1 MRLGISLFAFFIS
14 TLLLLQRC
22 GDTPQNLTGNYQEA
36 ISNPDKVV
44 PPITTRIYM
53 DSLIIRV
60 PGENGIKPPVM
71 SSTQKGDTIDFNM
84 SATVIPGKSFL
95 PQTIEEKFAGMAA
108 IKSKKPEIIRI
119 PTSKI
124 NSHGQE
130 ITVPPVV
137 TRLPNI
143 LKTDADSLAGFYRQ
157 AIKSGLVTV
166 QHQDSIFPPIAII
179 APQPKQIAAL
189 PFRYKENA
197 QFDLSFLDADQELP
211 NSYIR
216 GIAEDEKGI
225 MWFGS
230 HTGGLIS
237 YNGLSFKQYT
247 TSNGLSSD
255 MIYSFIKD
263 KNNHFWIG
271 TQDAG
276 LNYFDGS
283 KFIQYGKKQGLPSN
297 VVLNLF
303 EDHLGNIWIATT
315 RGAAKFD
322 GETFTTF
329 TNEQGLPEKSVSVI
343 YEDKS
348 GNIWFGTQ
356 QNGISKFNGTHF
368 LNFNTND
375 GLPANFIL
383 SITEDHQGHIWLGTN
398 GGGASKFDGTSFTNY
413 GIDQGLGGNTILSI
427 VEDHHNNN
435 LWFGTFGYGITRFD
449 GNAFINYETSH
460 GLNDNYVR
468 CLYEDDQGNLWI
480 GTDGGGISHFNF
492 NSFVHITKEQGLSDN
507 LVLSIFQDQK
517 NFWLSVFDDGLLV
530 VNNPDP
536 LGKNCSFLRI
546 NDKQGLANN
555 IVTSILE
562 TRDEDYWF
570 GTFEGGISKM
580 DGKDFESGKISFTN
594 YSTDQG
600 LPNNTVRKVL
610 QDQKGDLWIASEGGI
625 TKFDG
630 QKFYTLN
637 NKNGLGT
644 DEALCIFEEAS
655 GALWFGTMGAG
666 VSRLYHDTLVRFTKD
681 QGLADNTVWTIE
693 QDHQG
698 NLWFGTDGG
707 GLSCFNGKTFRTF
720 TKEEGLSNNYVF
732 SIKRDNDNAL
742 WAGTTRGLTRILIPD
757 SLNLSEDYFMNA
769 KFVLINYNK
778 MNGLFGVDFYTNS
791 VFLDNADRMW
801 WGTNKALTMLDLKGH
816 KNSVNAP
823 IAQIDN
829 IIINDKS
836 YVFNEL
842 KHSKDKYDQSK
853 IQFTEVLPFVNL
865 PVNLSL
871 PHNFNH
877 LTFQFSATDWS
888 SPNQIQY
895 EYMLKGVDKSWSP
908 LSKDNEADYR
918 NIYPGSYVFMVRAQG
933 KSSLWGNV
941 ATYPFTIQWPW
952 YFTWW
957 AITVYALVFVFII
970 WLIIK
975 WRVHTIQRQKTDL
988 ENTILLRT
996 NELEN
1001 AVKLAEQATIAKSQ
1015 FIATVSHEIRTPLN
1029 AVMGLTHLALNTS
1042 LTEKQEDYLTK
1053 IDRSASTLLGLIN
1066 DILDFS
1072 KIEAGKMHLEKA
1084 NFDLEILLNSILTL
1098 NAQLAS
1104 DKNLEFVVNI
1114 GNNVPNQL
1122 IGDSLRIGQVLTNL
1136 CNNAIK
1142 FTSFGEVVIQ
1152 VDLGEKINE
1161 HEGHLKVS
1169 VKDTGIGIS
1178 KEMIPHLFD
1187 EFKQADNSITR
1198 KYGGTGLGLSISKLL
1213 LEMMGGKIWVE
1224 SEPGKGSTFYFT
1236 CKVGL
1241 QPESAIPKFTIP
1253 EDLKN
1258 IEILV
1263 CDDNPSALKS
1273 ISDTLKSFSFNVVT
1287 ATSGEEV
1294 IKIIDK
1300 NPPDLL
1306 MIDMQ
1311 LPGISGLDT
1320 ISAIR
1325 NNPSL
1330 RSVKTILIAET
1341 DYGRKL
1347 FEQNITVVD
1356 RYLSKPFLPS
1366 VVLETILYVYG
1377 KAKASHS
1384 NQKGRIIGIENLK
1397 KTLAGKKILLAED
1410 NEINRQVVFEL
1421 LDNIGIIIELADNG
1435 AIAVQKAIN
1444 HPFDLILMDLH
1455 MPVMDGYGSAIQIR
1469 LQDIKVPILAITADA
1484 MVSIKTK
1491 CDEVG
1496 INGIITK
1503 PIDPELFYEQVSNW
1517 ILKNKEIKFG
1527 YPAVGKKQKLDFAD
1541 ISTDDLDTKT
1551 GIRRFGYNELL
1562 YTNMLRKFI
1571 FSNNK
1576 TCSELR
1582 KLVSSGKYEEAHL
1595 LIHSLKGESG
1605 NIAADNVYKQSQIV
1619 EQAVLSQDMALFEKE
1634 MPLLEDK
1641 LKTITVALVS
1651 HFRNEWN
1658 PMDQSQKISKDTYY
1672 LLIENLK
1679 KKSPKALDQL
1689 DELATRG
1696 LDKSVLEAINEAV
1709 NNENME
1715 EAIHLIN
1722 NLAEDL

>member
-1 MRLGISLFAFFIS
+1 
-14 TLLLLQRC
+14 
-22 GDTPQNLTGNYQEA
+22 
-36 ISNPDKVV
+36 
-44 PPITTRIYM
+44 M

-60 PGENGIKPPVM
+60 PGKNGIKPPVKI
-71 SSTQKGDTIDFNM
+71 SSQKGETIDFNM
-84 SATVIPGKSFL
+84 SASVIPGKSFL

-108 IKSKKPEIIRI
+108 IQSKKPEVIRI
-119 PTSKI
+119 PESKI
-124 NSHGQE
+124 NSSGLE
-130 ITVPPVV
+130 MTIPPVV
-137 TRLPNI
+137 TRLSDMVEA
-143 LKTDADSLAGFYRQ
+143 DADNLTGFYQQ
-157 AIKSGLVTV
+157 ARKSGLVTV
-166 QHQDSIFPPIAII
+166 QHQDSIFPPIGIM
-179 APQPKQIAAL
+179 APHPKQIAAL

-197 QFDLSFLDADQELP
+197 QFNISFLDADQELP

-216 GIAEDEKGI
+216 GIAEDEKGV

-237 YNGLSFKQYT
+237 YNGLSFTQYT
-247 TSNGLSSD
+247 TSSGLSSD
-255 MIYSFIKD
+255 LVYSFIKD

-276 LNYFDGS
+276 LNFFDGS

-297 VVLNLF
+297 VVLKLF

-315 RGAAKFD
+315 RGAVKFD
-322 GETFTTF
+322 GETFTTY
-329 TNEQGLPEKSVSVI
+329 TNEQGLPEKSVSAI

-375 GLPANFIL
+375 GLPANFII
-383 SITEDHQGHIWLGTN
+383 SITEDSKGDIWLGTN
-398 GGGASKFDGTSFTNY
+398 GGGASKFDGTTFTNY
-413 GIDQGLGGNTILSI
+413 GMEQGLGGNTILSI
-427 VEDHHNNN
+427 VEDHDDNN

-492 NSFVHITKEQGLSDN
+492 NSFVHVTREQGLSDN

-530 VNNPDP
+530 VNDPDP
-536 LGKNCSFLRI
+536 LGKNSSFLHI

-555 IVTSILE
+555 IVTSITE
-562 TRDEDYWF
+562 SRDKDYWF
-570 GTFEGGISKM
+570 GTFEGGISRM
-580 DGKDFESGKISFTN
+580 DGRDFESGKISFTN

-610 QDQKGDLWIASEGGI
+610 QDQNGDLWIASEGGI

-644 DEALCIFEEAS
+644 DKALCIFEEPS

-666 VSRLYHDTLVRFTKD
+666 VSRLYNDTLVRFTKD

-707 GLSCFNGKTFRTF
+707 GISCFNGKTFRTF

-732 SIKRDNDNAL
+732 SIKRDSDNAL
-742 WAGTTRGLTRILIPD
+742 WVGTTRGLTRILIPD
-757 SLNLSEDYFMNA
+757 SLNTSEDYFKNA

-791 VFLDNADRMW
+791 VFLDKTDRMW
-801 WGTNKALTMLDLKGH
+801 WGTNKALTMLDLKSY
-816 KNSVNAP
+816 KTSKNAP
-823 IAQIDN
+823 IAQINN

-842 KHSKDKYDQSK
+842 KRNTNEYAQSK

-865 PVNLSL
+865 PINLSL
-871 PHNFNH
+871 PHKFNH

-895 EYMLKGVDKSWSP
+895 EYMLNGVDNSWSP

-918 NIYPGSYVFMVRAQG
+918 NIYPGSYVFMVRAKG
-933 KSSLWGNV
+933 KSSVWSNV

-957 AITVYALVFVFII
+957 AITLYILVFIFII

-996 NELEN
+996 KELKN
-1001 AVKLAEQATIAKSQ
+1001 AVKLAKQATIAKSQ

-1042 LTEKQEDYLTK
+1042 LTNKQEDYLTK
-1053 IDRSASTLLGLIN
+1053 IDRSAATLLGLIN

-1072 KIEAGKMHLEKA
+1072 KIEAGKMQLEKA
-1084 NFDLEILLNSILTL
+1084 NFDLEIVLNSILTL
-1098 NAQLAS
+1098 TAQLAS

-1114 GNNVPNQL
+1114 GKNVPRQL
-1122 IGDSLRIGQVLTNL
+1122 TGDPLRIGQVLTNL

-1142 FTSFGEVVIQ
+1142 FTSTGEVIIQ

-1161 HEGHLKVS
+1161 HEGYLKIS
-1169 VKDTGIGIS
+1169 VQDTGIGIS
-1178 KEMIPHLFD
+1178 KEQIPHLFD

-1213 LEMMGGKIWVE
+1213 IEMMGGEIGIE

-1236 CKVGL
+1236 CKVGI
-1241 QPESAIPKFTIP
+1241 QPESTIPQFTIP
-1253 EDLKN
+1253 EDLKT
-1258 IEILV
+1258 IKILV

-1273 ISDTLKSFSFNVVT
+1273 IVETLKSFSFNVDT

-1294 IKIIDK
+1294 IKAIEN
-1300 NPPDLL
+1300 NPPNLL

-1320 ISAIR
+1320 IMTIR
-1325 NNPSL
+1325 ENRTLP
-1330 RSVKTILIAET
+1330 SVKTILIAET
-1341 DYGRKL
+1341 ENNRRL
-1347 FEQNITVVD
+1347 FEQNIIGVD
-1356 RYLSKPFLPS
+1356 GYLSKPFLPS
-1366 VVLETILYVYG
+1366 VVLELIFNVFG
-1377 KAKASHS
+1377 KARSAHS
-1384 NQKGRIIGIENLK
+1384 IKIGRTVAIENVK
-1397 KTLAGKKILLAED
+1397 KNLAGYKILLAED

-1421 LDNIGIIIELADNG
+1421 LDNIGIFIELADNG
-1435 AIAVQKAIN
+1435 AIALQKAIN
-1444 HPFDLILMDLH
+1444 HQFDLILMDLH
-1455 MPVMDGYGSAIQIR
+1455 MPVMDGYVSSTQIR
-1469 LQDIKVPILAITADA
+1469 KYDKKVPILAITADA
-1484 MVSIKTK
+1484 MDSIKTK
-1491 CDEVG
+1491 CDEAG
-1496 INGIITK
+1496 INDIITK
-1503 PIDPELFYEQVSNW
+1503 PIDPELFYEQISNW
-1517 ILKNKEIKFG
+1517 ILQNKKIDTR
-1527 YPAVGKKQKLDFAD
+1527 YPVVDKKQALDFAG
-1541 ISTDDLDTKT
+1541 ISTDDLDAKT
-1551 GIRRFGYNELL
+1551 GIRRFGNNELL

-1571 FSNNK
+1571 SSNDK
-1576 TCSELR
+1576 TCNELR
-1582 KLVSSGKYEEAHL
+1582 KLVSQSKFEEAHL
-1595 LIHSLKGESG
+1595 LIHTLKGESG
-1605 NIAADNVYKQSQIV
+1605 NIGADSVYKQSQVV
-1619 EQAVLSQDMALFEKE
+1619 EQAVLSKDIALFEKK
-1634 MPLLEDK
+1634 MPLLENK
-1641 LKTITVALVS
+1641 LKTITVTLLS
-1651 HFRNEWN
+1651 HFQKKGN
-1658 PMDQSQKISKDTYY
+1658 PEDKPQEISKDTFY

-1689 DELATRG
+1689 DELASRG
-1696 LDKSVLEAINEAV
+1696 VDKSVLEAINKAV

-1715 EAIHLIN
+1715 EAINLIN
-1722 NLAEDL
+1722 KQAEDL